1 MHDMPD
7 FDEALR
13 RQRET
18 FRAEY
23 RANPELAKY
32 EAALSGDALNN
43 EDQDHE

>member
-13 RQRET
+13 RQREV

-32 EAALSGDALNN
+32 DAALSGDALNE

>member
-1 MHDMPD
+1 MDVPD
-7 FDEALR
+7 FNEALR
-13 RQRET
+13 RQREV